1 VTKATTRLNTVL
13 ALPPRQVAT
22 TWAECSVRILGQVQ
36 LARVGFALGLIGLL
50 AWPLSYAWI
59 PSAGHNPDWI
69 RVVVPLAEWG
79 AIACAVTAIVLGR
92 NARRAGVTSI
102 AATLAPRLGW
112 LTLGLMAIAAFVVA
126 PILYRQA

>member
-1 VTKATTRLNTVL
+1 MPA
-13 ALPPRQVAT
+13 VAP
-22 TWAECSVRILGQVQ
+22 CSVRILGGVQ

-69 RVVVPLAEWG
+69 GVVVPLAEWG

-92 NARRAGVTSI
+92 SARRAGVTSI

-126 PILYRQA
+126 PVLYREA